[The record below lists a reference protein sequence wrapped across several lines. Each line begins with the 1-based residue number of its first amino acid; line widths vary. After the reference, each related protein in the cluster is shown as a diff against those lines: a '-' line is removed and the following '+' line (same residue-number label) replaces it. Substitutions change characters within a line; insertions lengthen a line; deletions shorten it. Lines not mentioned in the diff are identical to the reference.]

1 MRTLRIVVTAILL
14 GYLAGCQAID
24 NDPVLS
30 SWDKKPPL
38 SKGPGFP
45 QPAEK

>member
-1 MRTLRIVVTAILL
+1 MRTFRILAAAILL
-14 GYLAGCQAID
+14 GSFAGCQAID